1 MNIFDHTFYYTV
13 FYNYTFFRLTFKNY
27 ICTAFGSFTK
37 TAGLTLVHW
46 CITIAVGAVSVPLGV
61 LMRFIPVTEDEN
73 TFRGYTFVKK
83 EATEEDSKA

>member
-1 MNIFDHTFYYTV
+1 MNIFLPHFYYTV
-13 FYNYTFFRLTFKNY
+13 FIIILFFRLTFK
-27 ICTAFGSFTK
+27 IIFITAFGSFTK
-37 TAGLTLVHW
+37 TAGLTLAHW